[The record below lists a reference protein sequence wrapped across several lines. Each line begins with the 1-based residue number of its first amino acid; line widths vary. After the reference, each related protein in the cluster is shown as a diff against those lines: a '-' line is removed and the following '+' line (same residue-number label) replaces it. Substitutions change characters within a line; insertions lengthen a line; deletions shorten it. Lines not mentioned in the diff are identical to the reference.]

1 VNSLLLNMIPLLVF
15 LACVLVVYGIFLF
28 WEESQKSGA
37 EQVKSRIRRLSAAA
51 AEEAEANRYISLARQ
66 EGLSGFDAALLR
78 MPRLHNLDRFLEQ
91 SGVSFGPTTFLF
103 FSLIAGVVGAGLAVV
118 LFRIVDTLPM
128 ALGFLLGCLVP
139 WMVLSVKRSKR
150 REHLIKQIPDTLD
163 FFARSLRAG
172 TPFSGA
178 IRIASEEMPQP
189 IAGELAAT
197 FDELN
202 YGLSFD
208 EALHNLATRVEA
220 EEIRLFVTAVLVQK
234 NTGGNL
240 AELLNRLARLLR
252 DRITA
257 FAEIRIQAAEMRAT
271 ARVLVFLPFIVA
283 AMLQIVNPEYFPV
296 MLESDAG
303 QNIIIVQLILMAI
316 GYFITNRMVSFR
328 V

>member
-1 VNSLLLNMIPLLVF
+1 MNSLVQNSIPFIVF
-15 LACVLVVYGIFLF
+15 LACVLVIYGVYLL
-28 WEESQKSGA
+28 WVASQNSSS
-37 EQVKSRIRRLSAAA
+37 EQIKSRIRRLSAAA
-51 AEEAEANRYISLARQ
+51 VEESEAKKFISLSRQ
-66 EGLSGFDAALLR
+66 EGLSGLDSLLLR

-91 SGVSFGPTTFLF
+91 AGVRYGPATYFAFCLVT
-103 FSLIAGVVGAGLAVV
+103 GVVGAVAVSYFFRSVALILLAV
-118 LFRIVDTLPM
+118 
-128 ALGFLLGCLVP
+128 GFLLGALVP
-139 WMVLSVKRSKR
+139 WLLLTRKRIKR
-150 REHLIKQIPDTLD
+150 HERLVRQIPDTLD

-178 IRIASEEMPQP
+178 IKIASEEMPQP
-189 IAGELAAT
+189 IAGELAVT

-208 EALHNLATRVEA
+208 EALHNLAARVNA

-240 AELLNRLARLLR
+240 AELLNRLSKLLR

-257 FAEIRIQAAEMRAT
+257 FGEIRIQAAEMRTT

-283 AMLQIVNPEYFPV
+283 GMLQLVNPEYFPL
-296 MLESDAG
+296 MLENPTG
-303 QNIIIVQLILMAI
+303 QNLVIAQLVLMAI
-316 GYFITNRMVSFR
+316 GYYITNRMVSFR